1 MSALCVDSEAGGST
15 TVSRLVIPKAAKGD
29 SGVYSC
35 SLSRHSSVLV
45 HVHILNGEVFRA
57 INVERSVG
65 NIQLYRLHGCFFLS
79 SARRLLRCISYTWS
93 FGKFVSFCFGY
104 ILQAM
109 IHYAGKLLNK

>member
-1 MSALCVDSEAGGST
+1 MSVLCVDSEAGGST

-57 INVERSVG
+57 INVERSVE
-65 NIQLYRLHGCFFLS
+65 IY
-79 SARRLLRCISYTWS
+79 SYTDCMS
-93 FGKFVSFCFGY
+93 VSFCLVHEDF
-104 ILQAM
+104 
-109 IHYAGKLLNK
+109 